1 MATRQLLTLRRTGGR
16 DTGKSGSRDTGK
28 REPLLSRGGTDS
40 EGKPTGKIVG
50 TKEGNPE
57 KGF

>member
-1 MATRQLLTLRRTGGR
+1 MAIYYGLRRTGGNQTQPR
-16 DTGKSGSRDTGK
+16 REGDRTRK
-28 REPLLSRGGTDS
+28 EPLLSRGGTDS
-40 EGKPTGKIVG
+40 EGRPTGKIVG